1 MPKKYRSGFERLSRV
16 WTDIDERYMNAMLA
30 VKENFKGFTKRAGY
44 DPSHPEKL
52 SAAAKKQI
60 RRYYN
65 LLSDYTEGGP
75 TYKLKPSEL
84 PKTIKRNKKN
94 IDAVMRSA
102 LMHEGKKRSKY
113 IFVPY
118 DGETIPQVIV
128 KNNVPLFYN
137 ASKNYAR
144 EIIEL
149 NHRALS
155 DDVMSTIHDA
165 VNRAPDAKYYRVVG
179 GDAGRFNEF
188 YGAKGSIAV
197 AASANIL
204 AHYVANLM
212 TKYNSGNHDWRHWL
226 FGIAAYYTD
235 DIRGTVNDI
244 RDIKT
249 SWQKTDKSIVPGES
263 FDQRI
268 KRLSAEVR
276 RKRK

>member
-1 MPKKYRSGFERLSRV
+1 
-16 WTDIDERYMNAMLA
+16 MNAMLA
-30 VKENFKGFTKRAGY
+30 VKENFRGFTKRAGY

-52 SAAAKKQI
+52 TATAKKQI

-65 LLSDYTEGGP
+65 LLTEYTEGGP
-75 TYKLKPSEL
+75 TYKMSPAEL
-84 PKTIKRNKKN
+84 PKSIKRDKKN
-94 IDAVMRSA
+94 NYAVMRSA

-118 DGETIPQVIV
+118 DGETIPQVVV

-165 VNRAPDAKYYRVVG
+165 VNKAPDAKYYRVVG

-197 AASANIL
+197 AADANVL
-204 AHYVANLM
+204 AHYVAGLM
-212 TKYNSGNHDWRHWL
+212 TDYNSGNHDWRRWL

-235 DIRGTVNDI
+235 NIGDTINDI
-244 RDIKT
+244 REVKT
-249 SWQKTDKSIVPGES
+249 LWQKTDKSIIPGES